1 MLRKIIEIFQTESNI
16 KDKLDASSKLT
27 AHDMD
32 SLWTSLPLKAFQ
44 AVYRFKENWS

>member
-1 MLRKIIEIFQTESNI
+1 MIEIFQTESNI

-32 SLWTSLPLKAFQ
+32 SLWTSLPLRAFQ
-44 AVYRFKENWS
+44 EVYRLKKQQQA